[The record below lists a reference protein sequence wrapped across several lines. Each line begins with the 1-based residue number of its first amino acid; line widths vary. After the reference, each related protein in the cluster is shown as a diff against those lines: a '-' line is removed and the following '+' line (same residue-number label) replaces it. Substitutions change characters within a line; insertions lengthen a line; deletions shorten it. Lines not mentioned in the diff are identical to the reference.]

1 MTPRPCAPPTAV
13 GTGCASTN
21 SVSATRGTMARV
33 APFTADVCPGFRG
46 WPIAMEKV
54 NANTV
59 NVFAMWGTKETRVKS
74 VWTKKT
80 KKIN

>member
-1 MTPRPCAPPTAV
+1 
-13 GTGCASTN
+13 
-21 SVSATRGTMARV
+21 MARV